1 MTTLDITVARAEALF
16 ASTLSAAEP
25 HDRAELKAAIAAAVR
40 HYGGVRG
47 CAGLMAEAFGER
59 PEQAA
64 ERMRW
69 ARDTARLAWHGVP
82 VCPIHGASTP
92 TEGCSLC
99 GRAGR
104 EVAHG

>member
-1 MTTLDITVARAEALF
+1 MNLTVARAEALF

-40 HYGGVRG
+40 DYHGVRG
-47 CAGLMAEAFGER
+47 CAAVMAEAFGEH

-69 ARDTARLAWHGVP
+69 AR
-82 VCPIHGASTP
+82 
-92 TEGCSLC
+92 
-99 GRAGR
+99 
-104 EVAHG
+104 VAVTS